1 MGILSKAWKGI
12 KSIGSGIVKRVKK
25 TIKSIGKFVNKIGIA
40 GQIALSLM
48 LPGAGELFGAL
59 TKTMMDTTMKGVLG
73 SVVRGAGQFLNV
85 GVKLGNRVGNVF
97 KSLSKGVTDLVGN
110 TIQSTINALPEP
122 LAAGIR
128 NITEKLSFGKLQ
140 SKELAKASFGDTFDL
155 AGKIFTN
162 TGTALKDVFKGGV
175 FDGSYNKFSQAIADK
190 QSAALGATQEGLDK
204 ITTDDVVKNVN
215 ANIDTPAEINRTVT
229 LDPMQE
235 TTMDFSP
242 PDLVTDPEAQLNTIS
257 KPVSNELLTE
267 EANRLRLSTQKA
279 PVPGVGSG
287 PLGGP
292 SAPSFKT
299 DFETMRTGYDV
310 SATDLG
316 GATEALGGQAVNLE
330 PLKEI
335 EVLAKPVGQAAN
347 LEQLK
352 EIEVLAQ
359 RRPRSILDRDIPIVD
374 KSLRE
379 LGGIAKEA
387 AGEAVLST
395 GESVIKG
402 LGMKAFGLG
411 PKPAQYT
418 SSSFVFNPDFSRA
431 TGIGLE
437 TQAASPSMV
446 AQNNFIDDYKANN
459 FDFMNE
465 YPYGFNAY
473 MHYAHR
479 EQQRNKGVVG

>member
-59 TKTMMDTTMKGVLG
+59 TKTMMDSTMKGVLG

-85 GVKLGNRVGNVF
+85 GVKLGNRVGSVF

-110 TIQSTINALPEP
+110 TVQSTINALPEP

-128 NITEKLSFGKLQ
+128 NLTEKATFGKLQ
-140 SKELAKASFGDTFDL
+140 AKELAKASFGDTFDL

-215 ANIDTPAEINRTVT
+215 ANIDAPAEINRTVT

-235 TTMDFSP
+235 PTMDFSP
-242 PDLVTDPEAQLNTIS
+242 PDQLNTIS
-257 KPVSNELLTE
+257 EPVAEDLLQEAAIPRDNILGQETGSQFKPSMDVDV
-267 EANRLRLSTQKA
+267 LSDSQ
-279 PVPGVGSG
+279 
-287 PLGGP
+287 
-292 SAPSFKT
+292 
-299 DFETMRTGYDV
+299 YDTLQ
-310 SATDLG
+310 S
-316 GATEALGGQAVNLE
+316 GATKQTGWTGGVTE
-330 PLKEI
+330 
-335 EVLAKPVGQAAN
+335 
-347 LEQLK
+347 
-352 EIEVLAQ
+352 AQ
-359 RRPRSILDRDIPIVD
+359 RRQAAGKFGTGEPITSQTVTSPTTTQKSLLDKDIPIVD

-379 LGGIAKEA
+379 LGGIAKDK
-387 AGEAVLST
+387 AGEAIVST

-446 AQNNFIDDYKANN
+446 AQNNFIADYNTNN
-459 FDFMNE
+459 FQFMNE
-465 YPYGFNAY
+465 FPYGFNAY
-473 MHYAHR
+473 MHHAHR
-479 EQQRNKGVVG
+479 RNQGVVA